1 MRSPGILINQKNIEA
16 FNSCEFAQL
25 LGMTIAEV
33 WDHGA
38 RVTMTAEGKAG
49 PNGVAHG
56 GAVFA
61 LADHAFGIAANM
73 GEERQVALSATIQYI
88 SPAIGP
94 LEAIAVRVSGNDL
107 CSLYRVTVTAGDRL
121 IAVFIG
127 TGIKVTS

>member
-1 MRSPGILINQKNIEA
+1 MKSPGVQINQEIIEA

-25 LGMTIAEV
+25 LGMTVAEV
-33 WDHGA
+33 WGNGV

-49 PNGVAHG
+49 PNSVAHG

-73 GEERQVALSATIQYI
+73 GGERQVALSATIQYI
-88 SPAIGP
+88 SPASGH
-94 LEAIAVRVSGNDL
+94 LEAIAERVSGNDL

-121 IAVFIG
+121 IAIFFG
-127 TGIKVTS
+127 TGIKVT